1 MAVPKRKSS
10 RSKQKIRA
18 ASHRWHAPKL
28 NSCSNCGS
36 AVPSHIVCP
45 SCGTY
50 KGRKII
56 EVAEIA

>member
-10 RSKQKIRA
+10 RARQKTRA

-28 NSCSNCGS
+28 NSCSECGA

-45 SCGTY
+45 TCGTY

-56 EVAEIA
+56 QVAEIA